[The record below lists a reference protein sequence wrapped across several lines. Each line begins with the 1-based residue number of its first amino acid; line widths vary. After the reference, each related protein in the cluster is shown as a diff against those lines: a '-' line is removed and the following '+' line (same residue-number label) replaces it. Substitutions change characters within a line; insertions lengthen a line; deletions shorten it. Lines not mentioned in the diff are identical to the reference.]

1 MHNVIFDLGGV
12 VLRWSP
18 DDILKEFYTDEAL
31 RAHTKREVFQHND
44 WLDMD
49 RGTLLEPDA
58 IVRFHERTGRSRDE
72 MSALMQAVKD
82 SLQPVPETVA
92 LLEELAGQGIPL
104 YCLSNMPATTAD
116 YLRQRH
122 TFWKVFRG
130 VVISGEIQ
138 LLKPDH
144 EIFDHIAQR
153 FALTPENTVFIDD
166 HGPNIDSATRLGFK
180 TVHFQTPGQC
190 RTELFAL
197 LNQHRNTLAGGN

>member
-12 VLRWSP
+12 VLKWSP
-18 DDILKEFYTDEAL
+18 DDILEEFYADEAA
-31 RAHTKREVFQHND
+31 RAQTKREVFQHND
-44 WLDMD
+44 WLDLD

-58 IVRFHERTGRSRDE
+58 IVRFHQRTGRPREE

-82 SLQPVPETVA
+82 SLQPVPGTVD
-92 LLEELAGQGIPL
+92 LLEELAARGIPL

-122 TFWKVFRG
+122 SFWKVFGG

-138 LLKPDH
+138 LLKPER

-166 HGPNIDSATRLGFK
+166 HGPNIDSAKRLGFK
-180 TVHFQTPGQC
+180 TIHFQTPGQC

-197 LNQHRNTLAGGN
+197 LAQHDTTLAEGN

>member
-1 MHNVIFDLGGV
+1 MHNIIFDLGGV
-12 VLRWSP
+12 VFRWSP
-18 DDILKEFYTDEAL
+18 DDILKEFYADEAS
-31 RAHTKREVFQHND
+31 RAHSKREIFQHTD

-49 RGTLLEPDA
+49 RGTLLESDA
-58 IVRFHERTGRSRDE
+58 IVRFHRRTGRSLGE

-82 SLQPVPETVA
+82 SLEPIPETVD

-116 YLRQRH
+116 YLRQKH

-138 LLKPDH
+138 LLKPDR

-153 FALTPENTVFIDD
+153 FALTPDSTVFIDD
-166 HGPNIDSATRLGFK
+166 HQPNIDSAKRLGFK

-190 RTELFAL
+190 RTQLFAL
-197 LNQHRNTLAGGN
+197 LDQPRSL

>member
-18 DDILKEFYTDEAL
+18 DDILERFYADEAS
-31 RAHTKREVFQHND
+31 RAHTKREVFQHKD

-58 IVRFHERTGRSRDE
+58 ILRFHQRTGRSQDE

-82 SLQPVPETVA
+82 SLQPVAETVD
-92 LLEELAGQGIPL
+92 LLEELAGRGVPL

-122 TFWKVFRG
+122 TFWKVFSG

-138 LLKPDH
+138 LLKPDR

-153 FALTPENTVFIDD
+153 FSLTPENTVFIDD
-166 HGPNIDSATRLGFK
+166 HGPNIDSAKRLGFK

-197 LNQHRNTLAGGN
+197 LDQPGDAFAGRN

>member
-12 VLRWSP
+12 VLSWSP
-18 DDILKEFYTDEAL
+18 DDILKDFYADEAS
-31 RAHTKREVFQHND
+31 RAHAKREIFQHDD
-44 WLDMD
+44 WLSMD

-58 IVRFHERTGRSRDE
+58 IVRFHQRTGRSRDE

-82 SLQPVPETVA
+82 SLRPVPETVD
-92 LLEELAGQGIPL
+92 LLEELAAQGVPL

-122 TFWKVFRG
+122 DFWKVFRG

-138 LLKPDH
+138 LLKPDR
-144 EIFDHIAQR
+144 EIFDHIARR

-166 HGPNIDSATRLGFK
+166 HGPNIDSAKRLGFK
-180 TVHFQTPGQC
+180 TVHFQTPAQC
-190 RTELFAL
+190 RTDLFKLLTPPNDAL
-197 LNQHRNTLAGGN
+197 A